1 MKVSYPGVG
10 ILVHRRI
17 ATIKPYTAKASHKA
31 TTRNALKNA
40 SSLSD
45 RAEIA
50 AVPTVFIAHALP
62 NTAELTEIAT
72 AIARNIV
79 VVES

>member
-1 MKVSYPGVG
+1 MG
-10 ILVHRRI
+10 ILVHKRI

-31 TTRNALKNA
+31 TTRNDLKNA

-45 RAEIA
+45 KAEIA
-50 AVPTVFIAHALP
+50 AVPTVFKAQALP

-72 AIARNIV
+72 AIARTIV
-79 VVES
+79 VPES